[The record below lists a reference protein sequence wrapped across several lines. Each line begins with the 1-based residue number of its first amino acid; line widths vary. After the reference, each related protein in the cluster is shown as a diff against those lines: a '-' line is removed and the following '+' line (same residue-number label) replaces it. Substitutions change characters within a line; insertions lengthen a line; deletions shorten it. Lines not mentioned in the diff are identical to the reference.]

1 MQKQKDSF
9 VRDRALV
16 LRELHSAAEH
26 QSSAGQQEILERESL
41 PRAETSIH
49 GIVTNIVRYDIEDE
63 KLAPPKDD
71 LMNHSHSNLAK
82 RHMEGTDCHSP
93 LPKKLNYFLKD
104 EKLNC

>member
-16 LRELHSAAEH
+16 LKELQSAAEH
-26 QSSAGQQEILERESL
+26 ETCGGQQEVLEREIL

-49 GIVTNIVRYDIEDE
+49 GIVTNVVRYDIEAE

-71 LMNHSHSNLAK
+71 LMNHSRSNPAK

-93 LPKKLNYFLKD
+93 LPKKLKYFLKD
-104 EKLNC
+104 ERLNC

>member
-1 MQKQKDSF
+1 MLQSTSLALGNKKF
-9 VRDRALV
+9 WKERA
-16 LRELHSAAEH
+16 S
-26 QSSAGQQEILERESL
+26 
-41 PRAETSIH
+41 AETSIH

-71 LMNHSHSNLAK
+71 LMNHSHSNPAK

-93 LPKKLNYFLKD
+93 LPKKPKYFLKD